1 MLSLDTIKCFSYKT
15 TRLFSTHS
23 ALSIESPEDVIRL
36 TNKVQ
41 TLEEYSKVTEDHTK
55 KLNSLTK
62 EEAIGY
68 CKDQESIIKG
78 DYKRA
83 VEGHD
88 YVKMAEDHVFR
99 LADDFK
105 IQSELQALDA
115 AQKVCKHKLND
126 KDFEENDTHA
136 NKTSESDNNSG
147 SSKHK
152 TPADNKERDEFLA
165 NQLQSEPLDFSD
177 PDG

>member
-1 MLSLDTIKCFSYKT
+1 MNFFIIIRSALKT

-23 ALSIESPEDVIRL
+23 ALYVPSPEEAMRL
-36 TNKVQ
+36 ANKGQ
-41 TLEEYSKVTEDHTK
+41 TMEEYVKVTDDHIK
-55 KLNSLTK
+55 ELNSLTK

-68 CKDQESIIKG
+68 CKDEESKLKG

-83 VEGHD
+83 IEGHD
-88 YVKMAEDHVFR
+88 YVDMDKDHELR
-99 LADDFK
+99 LVDDFK
-105 IQSELQALDA
+105 IQSELQALQA
-115 AQKVCKHKLND
+115 AQRESKHKLSD
-126 KDFEENDTHA
+126 KDLEENDTHA
-136 NKTSESDNNSG
+136 KKTSESDYNSS

-165 NQLQSEPLDFSD
+165 NQQQSEPLDFSD